1 MGTCEGGRELV
12 GRVGERWRPG
22 GGENHPGFVTQC
34 VVRRKVIRERE
45 KVGLT
50 GCLTPV
56 YY

>member
-34 VVRRKVIRERE
+34 VVRRKEGKGE
-45 KVGLT
+45 KGGV
-50 GCLTPV
+50 
-56 YY
+56 